1 MKFNNTRYNTI
12 AAYTMLVI
20 AASLLYALA
29 VFNLGTVLS
38 MVLWFISK
46 IKCVLYAFFFAFIS
60 ISPMR
65 FFERLLQ
72 KHLLKTRRRRPLVR
86 VLSVVL
92 TMLLILAV
100 LLVVVFAIFPS
111 LETSFSELQASVSPA
126 IEATRKWIEENVK
139 QSEYLLPI
147 YEALTEYLS
156 DTLLSSSSGSLLGAL
171 TGYIRNIADEASAI
185 FLGLVLAMYSLLFR
199 YKINAIISKILA
211 AVLPNRLNTL
221 AYRGVRRTYFYFM
234 EYLSVRLLS
243 SIYLALCSYLLCA
256 ILGVPF
262 RSLIAILVLLFNLLP
277 QFGGIVI
284 TFLLPLTLLVLER
297 SYALPLFL
305 ILLVLH
311 TLHIFAV
318 EPFFLRKRLR
328 PNVGLTV
335 VLTLVFGAIFGFVGF
350 LLAVPLYAS
359 VRSILQNRQNRRLIK
374 RGLPIGDDYYLR
386 LSAIDLSSV
395 RELAEDETTDE
406 NAAQA

>member
-126 IEATRKWIEENVK
+126 IEATTWP
-139 QSEYLLPI
+139 S
-147 YEALTEYLS
+147 LS
-156 DTLLSSSSGSLLGAL
+156 
-171 TGYIRNIADEASAI
+171 
-185 FLGLVLAMYSLLFR
+185 
-199 YKINAIISKILA
+199 
-211 AVLPNRLNTL
+211 
-221 AYRGVRRTYFYFM
+221 
-234 EYLSVRLLS
+234 
-243 SIYLALCSYLLCA
+243 
-256 ILGVPF
+256 
-262 RSLIAILVLLFNLLP
+262 
-277 QFGGIVI
+277 
-284 TFLLPLTLLVLER
+284 
-297 SYALPLFL
+297 
-305 ILLVLH
+305 
-311 TLHIFAV
+311 
-318 EPFFLRKRLR
+318 
-328 PNVGLTV
+328 
-335 VLTLVFGAIFGFVGF
+335 
-350 LLAVPLYAS
+350 
-359 VRSILQNRQNRRLIK
+359 
-374 RGLPIGDDYYLR
+374 
-386 LSAIDLSSV
+386 
-395 RELAEDETTDE
+395 
-406 NAAQA
+406 

>member
-1 MKFNNTRYNTI
+1 MKLNNTRYNTL
-12 AAYTMLVI
+12 AAYTMIVI
-20 AASLLYALA
+20 AVSLLYALI

-38 MVLWFISK
+38 IALWFISK

-60 ISPMR
+60 IPPMR
-65 FFERLLQ
+65 FFERVLK
-72 KHLLKTRRRRPLVR
+72 KHLLKTRRRQPLVR
-86 VLSVVL
+86 VLSVVF

-100 LLVVVFAIFPS
+100 LLVVIFAIFPS
-111 LETSFSELQASVSPA
+111 LETSFSELQASVTPA

-147 YEALTEYLS
+147 YEELTGYLS
-156 DTLLSSSSGSLLGAL
+156 DTLLSGSSGSLLGSL
-171 TGYIRNIADEASAI
+171 TGYVRNIADEASAI

-211 AVLPNRLNTL
+211 AVLPNRLNTV

-243 SIYLALCSYLLCA
+243 AIYLALCSYLLCA
-256 ILGVPF
+256 ILGIPF
-262 RSLIAILVLLFNLLP
+262 RSLIAILVLIFNLLP
-277 QFGGIVI
+277 EFGGIVI
-284 TFLLPLTLLVLER
+284 TVLLPLTLLVLER

-311 TLHIFAV
+311 ALHVFAV

-328 PNVGLTV
+328 PNIGLTV
-335 VLTLVFGAIFGFVGF
+335 ALTLVFGAIFGFVGF

-374 RGLPIGDDYYLR
+374 RGLPIGDEYYLR
-386 LSAIDLSSV
+386 LNTLEVTSEKELSEKNQAEGAE
-395 RELAEDETTDE
+395 ELH
-406 NAAQA
+406 